1 MKVLILDSRG
11 DEEGYILQE
20 DNRDRNGHGSLM
32 LDVLLSVN
40 PKANVSTVKIVDG
53 SGTTSNDLLCS
64 GLVHAYFNDY
74 DIVSI
79 SLGLRSIS
87 DNVGYWLHEL
97 ADKGVV
103 ICVASGNNAISSLAT
118 HQATVSVGAL
128 DEEGNV
134 ADYTMDNYDVLAP
147 GYFKGKTGTSIACAY
162 YAGLL
167 SLGGDKNGKD

>member
-1 MKVLILDSRG
+1 MKVLILDSKG
-11 DEEGYILQE
+11 EDSFILLE
-20 DNRDRNGHGSLM
+20 DNKDRNGHGTLM
-32 LDVLLSVN
+32 MEVLLSVN
-40 PKANVSTVKIVDG
+40 PQANVSTVKIVDG

-64 GLVHAYFNDY
+64 GLVYAYFNDY

-97 ADKGVV
+97 ANKGVI

-167 SLGGDKNGKD
+167 SLGGD

>member
-1 MKVLILDSRG
+1 
-11 DEEGYILQE
+11 
-20 DNRDRNGHGSLM
+20 M

-40 PKANVSTVKIVDG
+40 PQANVSTVKIVDG

-97 ADKGVV
+97 ANKGVI
-103 ICVASGNNAISSLAT
+103 ICVASGNKAISSLAT

-167 SLGGDKNGKD
+167 SLGGD

>member
-1 MKVLILDSRG
+1 MKILILDSRG

-20 DNRDRNGHGSLM
+20 DNKDRNGHGSLM

-40 PKANVSTVKIVDG
+40 PQANVSTVKIVDR

-64 GLVHAYFNDY
+64 GLVYAYFNDY

-87 DNVGYWLHEL
+87 DNVGYWLHKL
-97 ADKGVV
+97 ADKGVI
-103 ICVASGNNAISSLAT
+103 ICVASGNKAVSSLAA

-134 ADYTMDNYDVLAP
+134 ANYTMDNYDVLAP

-167 SLGGDKNGKD
+167 SLGGD

>member
-11 DEEGYILQE
+11 DEESYILQE
-20 DNRDRNGHGSLM
+20 DNKDRNGHGSLM
-32 LDVLLSVN
+32 LDVVLSVN

-97 ADKGVV
+97 ANKGVI

-167 SLGGDKNGKD
+167 SLGGD

>member
-1 MKVLILDSRG
+1 MKVLILDSKG
-11 DEEGYILQE
+11 EDSFILLE
-20 DNRDRNGHGSLM
+20 DNKDRNGHGSLM
-32 LDVLLSVN
+32 LEVLLSVN
-40 PKANVSTVKIVDG
+40 PQADVSTVKIVDG

-64 GLVHAYFNDY
+64 GLVYAYYNNY

-87 DNVGYWLHEL
+87 DNVGYWLHKL
-97 ADKGVV
+97 TDKGVK

-118 HQATVSVGAL
+118 HQATISVGAL
-128 DEEGNV
+128 DEEGRV

-167 SLGGDKNGKD
+167 SLGGD

>member
-1 MKVLILDSRG
+1 MKILILDSRG

-20 DNRDRNGHGSLM
+20 DNKDRNGHGSLM

-40 PKANVSTVKIVDG
+40 PQANVSTVKIVDR

-64 GLVHAYFNDY
+64 GLVYAYFNDY

-87 DNVGYWLHEL
+87 DNVGYWLHKL
-97 ADKGVV
+97 ADKGVI
-103 ICVASGNNAISSLAT
+103 ICVASGNKAISSLAA

-134 ADYTMDNYDVLAP
+134 ANYTMDNYDVLAP

-167 SLGGDKNGKD
+167 SLGGD

>member
-11 DEEGYILQE
+11 DKEGYILQE
-20 DNRDRNGHGSLM
+20 DNKDRNGHGSLM
-32 LDVLLSVN
+32 LDVVLSVN
-40 PKANVSTVKIVDG
+40 PKADVSTVKIVDG

-97 ADKGVV
+97 ADKGVI

-167 SLGGDKNGKD
+167 SLGGD

>member
-1 MKVLILDSRG
+1 MKVLILDSKG
-11 DEEGYILQE
+11 EDSFILLE
-20 DNRDRNGHGSLM
+20 DNKDRNGHGTLM
-32 LDVLLSVN
+32 MEVLLSVN
-40 PKANVSTVKIVDG
+40 PQANVSTVKIVDG

-87 DNVGYWLHEL
+87 DNVGYWLQEL
-97 ADKGVV
+97 ANKGVI

-167 SLGGDKNGKD
+167 SLGGD

>member
-1 MKVLILDSRG
+1 MKVLILDSKG
-11 DEEGYILQE
+11 EDSFILLE
-20 DNRDRNGHGSLM
+20 DNKDRNGHGTLM
-32 LDVLLSVN
+32 MEVLLSVN
-40 PKANVSTVKIVDG
+40 PQADVSTVKIVDG

-64 GLVHAYFNDY
+64 GLVYAYYNDY

-87 DNVGYWLHEL
+87 DNVGYWLHKL
-97 ADKGVV
+97 ADKGVK
-103 ICVASGNNAISSLAT
+103 ICVASGNRAISSLAT

-167 SLGGDKNGKD
+167 SLGGD